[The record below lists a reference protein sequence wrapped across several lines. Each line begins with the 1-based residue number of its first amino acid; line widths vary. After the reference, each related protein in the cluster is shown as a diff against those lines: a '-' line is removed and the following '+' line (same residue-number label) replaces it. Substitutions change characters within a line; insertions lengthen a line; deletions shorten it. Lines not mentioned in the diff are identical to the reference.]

1 MTPSG
6 PFPRRITGLE
16 TEYGCLVQP
25 THGGTPL
32 VHQIRDWIF
41 DQQRYGLIDLHERDW
56 EEPPGNGGFLFNGGR
71 LYIDMGHIE
80 YCTPECASAIDVVRY
95 DRAGDRLLLK
105 AVTALGLQDRAQL
118 FRNNIDHRTGATFGC
133 HENYSMLRQ
142 APLTEEN
149 VFSLLAFLTLRVL
162 FTGTGRMG
170 IGGHRAGSKE
180 VHGPDVSGGFQIS
193 QRADFIENDFYEWVQ
208 HNRAIINTRDE
219 PLADPLTYRR
229 LHLLHG
235 DTNVLPSALYLKV
248 GATRLVLDLL
258 EINALPRVILMDAV
272 RVLRELSHQPA
283 PPWRVRL
290 MDGTEANPVELLS
303 AFRKHAVREF
313 AGRNPETDAVLE
325 LWRRAEAGLAGDLGS
340 LVGVIDWIT
349 KKHLLDAFRE
359 SENLEWTDPW
369 LEAQDLE
376 YHHLDPSRSLGLAMA
391 DLNGPWADRLEAPST
406 LDHPPQDTRAAAR
419 SIALAQLKGH
429 PEGYEIDWHHL
440 RLDEQQHVF
449 LTDPFD
455 PVLPAFVPVGTS
467 LLDKSDPEIPPR
479 EL

>member
-1 MTPSG
+1 MKPGGTH
-6 PFPRRITGLE
+6 PRRITGLE

-25 THGGTPL
+25 TNGGVPI
-32 VHQIRDWIF
+32 VHQIRDWLF

-80 YCTPECASAIDVVRY
+80 YCTPECASAVDVVRY

-105 AVTALGLQDRAQL
+105 AVTELGIENRAQL
-118 FRNNIDHRTGATFGC
+118 FRNNIDHLTGATFGC
-133 HENYSMLRQ
+133 HENYSLLRD

-149 VFSLLAFLTLRVL
+149 VLSLLAFLTLRVL
-162 FTGTGRMG
+162 FTGSGRMG
-170 IGGHRAGSKE
+170 AGGHFSGPRE
-180 VHGPDVSGGFQIS
+180 VHGPTASGGFQIS

-219 PLADPLTYRR
+219 PLADPLIYRR

-272 RVLRELSHQPA
+272 RVLRELSRQPA

-290 MDGTEANPVELLS
+290 MDGTDADPVELLS
-303 AFRKHAVREF
+303 AFRKHAAREF
-313 AGRNPETDAVLE
+313 SGRSQETDAVLE
-325 LWRRAEAGLAGDLGS
+325 LWKRTEAGLSGNLGE
-340 LVGVIDWIT
+340 LVGLIDWVT
-349 KKHLLDAFRE
+349 KHHLLDAFRA
-359 SENLEWTDPW
+359 SENLEWNDPW

-376 YHHLDPSRSLGLAMA
+376 YHHLEPSRSLGLAMA
-391 DLNGPWADRLEAPST
+391 DLNGPWADGIELPAT
-406 LDHPPQDTRAAAR
+406 LDQAPMDTRAAAR
-419 SIALAQLKGH
+419 SAALAQLKVRSV
-429 PEGYEIDWHHL
+429 GYEIDWHEL
-440 RLDEQQHVF
+440 RMDDHRRLS
-449 LTDPFD
+449 LMDPFD
-455 PVLPAFVPVGTS
+455 PHLPS
-467 LLDKSDPEIPPR
+467 SS
-479 EL
+479 